1 MLFEFSI
8 IKKYLIPQ
16 KKHLSVSLIALMS
29 VGVIS
34 LVVWLVLIFLSVTE
48 GIEKNWLSKLTSL
61 NGPVRIQPTEQYYSS
76 YYYQIDHLSSASQY
90 LAKTIGQKAHALISD
105 PYDPDSDQ
113 ELPRH
118 FPRPDKDISGNLKDP
133 VKTAWSILQDFRE
146 KNPQISYQDFE
157 ISGAF
162 MRLHLLR
169 QSPAL
174 GWSEES
180 QNYLSQVSYLASFTS
195 RNPHLKQLLLP
206 PSLNDLNHLLFLA
219 RHHSQENRQFLHSI
233 LDHVAIHQM
242 KPMASLWRVPIDLFP
257 NQFRFSC
264 DVIFYQEA
272 PSHLI
277 LSDQSSSRS
286 HASIKKAVVIGN
298 QQEWTLVFEDKTSI
312 KLDKDFPIFID
323 GSKRFDA
330 KLLPES
336 FTSASSLN
344 EVQVLISATLQN
356 QMLKGIVKWENLEI
370 ASATIQEDFLESP
383 SLSPPWVYSIKH
395 HPDAV
400 LPKNEKGEFGVLL
413 AKSFKDSG
421 VKIGDNGYFSYS
433 SLSLSGTQEQ
443 RLPIYVAGFYDP
455 GIMPVGNKCILVSEE
470 ITRIINR
477 TGHAYSIERTAANGI
492 QVFSATKDAQKLKQE
507 IQQAFEI
514 AGIGPYW
521 TVLSYQDYDFAK
533 DLMQQFQSDKYLF
546 TLIGMIILIVACSNI
561 ISHLVLLVTDKK
573 KEIGILQAMGA
584 SKKSIALIF
593 GGCGLITGILGSL
606 VGTGLGLLTL
616 SNLDLVVKFLSMIQG
631 HDLFNALFFGQ
642 NLPHELSLRSLYFVL
657 IATPI
662 IGLIA
667 GLIPAVKACRLN
679 PSQILR
685 SE

>member
-1 MLFEFSI
+1 MFFELSI

-48 GIEKNWLSKLTSL
+48 GIEKNWLNKLTSL
-61 NGPVRIQPTEQYYSS
+61 HGQVRIQPTEQYYGS
-76 YYYQIDHLSSASQY
+76 YYYQIDNVSSASHY
-90 LAKTIGQKAHALISD
+90 LSKTIGQKAHSLISD
-105 PYDPDSDQ
+105 PYDPDTDQ

-118 FPRPDKDISGNLKDP
+118 FPKPDRDATGTLKDP
-133 VKTAWSILQDFRE
+133 VRMVWNILEDFHK
-146 KNPQISYQDFE
+146 KNPQVAFQDFE

-169 QSPAL
+169 QAPSL

-195 RNPHLKQLLLP
+195 KNPHLKQLLLL
-206 PSLNDLNHLLFLA
+206 PSLQDLNHLLFLA
-219 RHHSQENRQFLHSI
+219 DHHSKEPGQSLHSV
-233 LDHVAIHQM
+233 LDHVIIHQM
-242 KPMASLWRVPIDLFP
+242 KPTAALWRVPAHLFP
-257 NQFRFSC
+257 KQFTFDC
-264 DVIFYQEA
+264 DLIYYQNS
-272 PSHLI
+272 PSHL
-277 LSDQSSSRS
+277 LLTEGARPSSG
-286 HASIKKAVVIGN
+286 SIKKVTWIGN
-298 QQEWTLVFEDKTSI
+298 DLEWTLVFADKTSI
-312 KLDKDFPIFID
+312 KIDRDFPIFID
-323 GSKRFDA
+323 GSKRFNA
-330 KLLPES
+330 KLLPDS
-336 FTSASSLN
+336 LLSASSLRD
-344 EVQVLISATLQN
+344 VQIQISARLQKQLLQGVVN
-356 QMLKGIVKWENLEI
+356 WENLEI
-370 ASATIQEDFLESP
+370 ADATIPKEFSEPL
-383 SLSPPWVYSIKH
+383 SLPPPWVYSVKEPQEAI
-395 HPDAV
+395 
-400 LPKNEKGEFGVLL
+400 LPKNEKGEYGVLL
-413 AKSFKDSG
+413 AKNFKDTG
-421 VKIGDNGYFSYS
+421 VKIGDNGYLSYS

-455 GIMPVGNKCILVSEE
+455 GIMPIGNKCILVSEE

-492 QVFSATKDAQKLKQE
+492 QVFTAISDAQMLKQ
-507 IQQAFEI
+507 QLKQAFDQ
-514 AGIGPYW
+514 AGIGSYW

-546 TLIGMIILIVACSNI
+546 TLIGVIILIVACSNI

-593 GGCGLITGILGSL
+593 GGCGLITGVLGSL
-606 VGTGLGLLTL
+606 VGTALGLLTL
-616 SNLDLVVKFLSMIQG
+616 SNLDLVVKFLSLVQG
-631 HDLFNALFFGQ
+631 HDLFNALFFGTQ
-642 NLPHELSLRSLYFVL
+642 LPHELSSRSLYFVL